1 MCLRASA
8 YMNVWVCARTR
19 VPLSQ
24 TMGNIAS
31 RVRSPPPSRQA
42 SSSADSPTWL
52 SVLDAHGGPTN
63 SQTFQSSPMAR
74 PKTPVVIPHTERDIT
89 ARSPTQQPQRTQIVG
104 EEGQQL
110 QQIQLVGK
118 LQRTRRNATRSAAHP
133 PGEEKQQPQRTQL
146 VGEEGLGGG
155 TLQRTRRNV
164 TRSAAPPP
172 APDNLMTQPPRSRT
186 ALSGEEGLPR
196 ESTLPR
202 AADYLNQQGWS
213 LVTSPEAFSSGG
225 PHFRSSSASPLFHM
239 PLRRRFSL

>member
-89 ARSPTQQPQRTQIVG
+89 ARSPT
-104 EEGQQL
+104 
-110 QQIQLVGK
+110 
-118 LQRTRRNATRSAAHP
+118 
-133 PGEEKQQPQRTQL
+133 QQPQRTQL

>member
-1 MCLRASA
+1 M
-8 YMNVWVCARTR
+8 
-19 VPLSQ
+19 
-24 TMGNIAS
+24 
-31 RVRSPPPSRQA
+31 
-42 SSSADSPTWL
+42 
-52 SVLDAHGGPTN
+52 
-63 SQTFQSSPMAR
+63 TFQLQEAPSKRKRYAPVDLRLSMSAAQSLSRLRTKNPVSPR
-74 PKTPVVIPHTERDIT
+74 PFNH
-89 ARSPTQQPQRTQIVG
+89 
-104 EEGQQL
+104 
-110 QQIQLVGK
+110 
-118 LQRTRRNATRSAAHP
+118 RTRRNATRSAAHP